1 MSRPRGVAA
10 SRVAASTIGGML
22 RRSSPRG
29 HLARLCLAA
38 CVFALLLFAYD
49 SRPAGPPPDAVTVR
63 AAARGESLTSASG
76 AAPSTDLPSSAGVPT
91 PPSDLATLSARATR
105 RDPVP
110 LNPAPWASAPARKPG
125 AQPPPQISALSAIVL
140 DEPSGV
146 ALFELDPNREL
157 APASLTKIATAIVA
171 FRYGGLDEEVTSD
184 VDGWLMRGSTTMGL
198 YSGDRINRRDLL
210 YGLMLPSGN
219 DAALVLG
226 RSIAGSDDAF
236 VARMNEV
243 MRELGLEHTSFTTPH
258 GLGRG
263 GYSSAHDLAIMARHA
278 MQHPEFAKIVQTESW
293 RVSGSRTYDVHN
305 VNSFLFNYPGADGV
319 KTGYT
324 FSAGRTLVASATR
337 DGHRLY
343 AVLLNDQAL
352 YTDAYALLDW
362 AFASHSWDA
371 SVASSAGGH
380 ASSTGGTP

>member
-1 MSRPRGVAA
+1 
-10 SRVAASTIGGML
+10 ML
-22 RRSSPRG
+22 RRTAPRG
-29 HLARLCLAA
+29 HLMRLFVAA
-38 CVFALLLFAYD
+38 CVCALLLFGYD

-63 AAARGESLTSASG
+63 AAARGDTHPADGLGGSADQSDAGTSAT
-76 AAPSTDLPSSAGVPT
+76 ATE
-91 PPSDLATLSARATR
+91 LASRSVRTITR
-105 RDPVP
+105 DAVP
-110 LNPAPWASAPARKPG
+110 LNPLPWASAPVRKAG
-125 AQPPPQISALSAIVL
+125 AQPAPQPSALSAFVL
-140 DEPSGV
+140 DEPSGA

-157 APASLTKIATAIVA
+157 APASLTKIATAIVVL
-171 FRYGGLDEEVTSD
+171 RNGGLDEEATSD

-210 YGLMLPSGN
+210 YGLLLPSGN
-219 DAALVLG
+219 DAALVLA

-236 VARMNEV
+236 VGRMNDLV
-243 MRELGLEHTSFTTPH
+243 HELGLEHTFFTTPH

-263 GYSSAHDLAIMARHA
+263 GYSSAHDLAILARHA
-278 MQHPEFAKIVQTESW
+278 MQSPDFAKIVQTESW
-293 RVSGSRTYDVHN
+293 RVSGTRTYDVHN

-324 FSAGRTLVASATR
+324 TSAGRTIVASAMR

-362 AFASHSWDA
+362 AFASYSWDTTVA
-371 SVASSAGGH
+371 SPVAAQPSSAG
-380 ASSTGGTP
+380 TP

>member
-1 MSRPRGVAA
+1 MSQ
-10 SRVAASTIGGML
+10 I
-22 RRSSPRG
+22 SSPRG
-29 HLARLCLAA
+29 HVARLFVAA
-38 CVFALLLFAYD
+38 CVIALLLFGYD

-63 AAARGESLTSASG
+63 AAARGESITSGG
-76 AAPSTDLPSSAGVPT
+76 ATHSTDQPSSAGASAT
-91 PPSDLATLSARATR
+91 PASDLALLAARTTAR
-105 RDPVP
+105 LPVP
-110 LNPAPWASAPARKPG
+110 LNPAPWASAPVRKPG
-125 AQPPPQISALSAIVL
+125 APPAPQPSALSAFVL
-140 DEPSGV
+140 DEPSGA

-171 FRYGGLDEEVTSD
+171 LRSGGLDEEVTSD

-198 YSGDRINRRDLL
+198 YSGDRVNRRDLL

-243 MRELGLEHTSFTTPH
+243 ARELGLEHTFFTTPH

-263 GYSSAHDLAIMARHA
+263 GYSSARDLAILARHA
-278 MQHPEFAKIVQTESW
+278 MQHPDFAKIVQTESW

-324 FSAGRTLVASATR
+324 MSAGRTLVASATR

-362 AFASHSWDA
+362 AFANYSWD
-371 SVASSAGGH
+371 STVASSSGGQPP
-380 ASSTGGTP
+380 STGTP